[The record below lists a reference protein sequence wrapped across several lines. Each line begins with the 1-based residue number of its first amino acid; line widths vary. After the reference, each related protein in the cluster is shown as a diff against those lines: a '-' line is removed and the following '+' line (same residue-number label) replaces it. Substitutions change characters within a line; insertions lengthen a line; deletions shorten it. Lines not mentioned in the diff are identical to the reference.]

1 MEVKTFAATLGLGI
15 VAGAA
20 TAMLLPKDSKVYRTA
35 DNTVKMV
42 KEEVVEAVN
51 SLKKG

>member
-1 MEVKTFAATLGLGI
+1 MEVKAFAATLGLGLI
-15 VAGAA
+15 AGAA
-20 TAMLLPKDSKVYRTA
+20 TAMMLPKDSKVYKAA
-35 DNTVKMV
+35 DNTVNMV